1 MHKIDTKNLNIR
13 TDLVIEQ
20 DAFTP
25 TTKETINNVNII
37 KTIDK
42 DNVYI
47 TLEFDDIT
55 DYEERENVGSVL
67 ENEIK
72 KLLVHENIKDTDEV
86 LIVGLGNRM
95 STPDALGPKTIDD
108 IVITRHL
115 YELNLDVKKG
125 MRSVSALSFGVL
137 GSTGIET
144 TDIIKGVIEKI
155 KPKLL
160 IAIDSLCARNVER
173 LNKTIQL
180 TNTGIHPGSGI
191 GNYRKELT
199 KKSLSIPVIA
209 LGVPTVVT
217 SSTIVSDTI
226 DYLFMHINYI
236 KNNYETNKLVVKR
249 FNNYLNKIKENKI
262 DQKEKE
268 YLGGILGSLSDQDK
282 YNLINEVLNS
292 INYNLIVT
300 PKEVDFLIEKLSNVI
315 SSSLNNALHKE
326 IDNY

>member
-20 DAFTP
+20 DTFTP

-72 KLLVHENIKDTDEV
+72 KLLAHENIKDTDEV

-160 IAIDSLCARNVER
+160 ITVDSLCARNVER

-209 LGVPTVVT
+209 IGVPTVVT

-326 IDNY
+326 INNY